1 MPDEEAADREA
12 RGRGSPP
19 AEGSPLTIVKLR
31 PDGKEAARYPGKVRP
46 SPPGW
51 VAIEAHWG
59 YQRMDL
65 GYVVYEPND
74 LFLEYFS
81 LDQPY
86 NAFAVYG
93 AEEGFK
99 GWYCNVTHPSW
110 VEDGT
115 LYWHDLYL
123 DVIVKPDGAIQ
134 VLDEDELAASGL
146 ATRDPRLHAMILHAR
161 DRLLQMV
168 HEQAYPFTERPVA
181 MGRG

>member
-1 MPDEEAADREA
+1 MPEDSAADRDA
-12 RGRGSPP
+12 RGTGSPP
-19 AEGSPLTIVKLR
+19 AQGSPLTIVKLR
-31 PDGKEAARYPGKVRP
+31 PDGSEAARYPGKVRP
-46 SPPGW
+46 SPRGW
-51 VAIEAHWG
+51 VAIEARWG

-93 AEEGFK
+93 ADGGFK

-110 VEDGT
+110 VESDT

-123 DVIVKPDGAIQ
+123 DVIVTSDGTVQ

-146 ATRDPRLHAMILHAR
+146 VMSDPRLHAMILSAR

-168 HEQAYPFTERPVA
+168 REQAYPFSEQLLS
-181 MGRG
+181 